1 MTEEEPLTAEEFQ
14 AWKDHRITCKVF
26 SLLAQVRNEHA
37 EGLALGGTLGRDSEQ
52 RTAKQVGIIE
62 GIDKVLHMEVDDGE
76 G

>member
-1 MTEEEPLTAEEFQ
+1 LTQ
-14 AWKDHRITCKVF
+14 T
-26 SLLAQVRNEHA
+26 RNEYA
-37 EGLALGGTLGRDSEQ
+37 EGLALGGTLGPDSEQ